1 MDIRYGVMTMKKNK
15 NNNKKRNALLSERQ
29 KRKRQKIKRKWIW
42 ISSGIIA
49 VSIILYLLVIG
60 YYRNQVNLELKEYF
74 QVSTNSVS
82 ASLAE
87 CQEDIAGMTDIEEDR
102 NKIQEV
108 LAEEN
113 TPYFLT
119 AVYRRHLESS
129 DAVSNITEKDSTKAA
144 DENQETE
151 TTKHTDEND
160 TEKLEHQVQ
169 DIEDDMEQMQFEVQ
183 LYSPIMPSFQQVVQ
197 NAGAGEFTW
206 SLHGRVGE
214 TNLYSKTSRYLLDK
228 METLGTYPEDTTESI
243 SGYLGENYYFKSQYI
258 VFDNDIYYIVSAM
271 YADPFGWREEG
282 IWFFYGGLAVVFL
295 IIIATILTAF
305 ISCRR
310 TFSQMEDAE
319 RKETV
324 ITALAHD
331 VKSPLMAISGYAE
344 NLKQLNQTGE
354 CRHYIDVILENTSY
368 MNELLCQ
375 LSEYIKLGK
384 MEALQTESV
393 SIEQIWE
400 PLQERYQNL
409 LDEKGLEVRMS
420 GNCTVKGDPLML
432 SHMLENLFVNAIKY
446 SLKGS
451 VIRLVLK
458 EDHLILS
465 NPMEQSITT
474 DPEELWK
481 PFVKGDEARTG
492 RSGSGIG
499 LSIVQEIMQIFGYHG
514 SLKTED
520 GEFEIMIYF

>member
-1 MDIRYGVMTMKKNK
+1 M
-15 NNNKKRNALLSERQ
+15 
-29 KRKRQKIKRKWIW
+29 
-42 ISSGIIA
+42 
-49 VSIILYLLVIG
+49 
-60 YYRNQVNLELKEYF
+60 
-74 QVSTNSVS
+74 
-82 ASLAE
+82 
-87 CQEDIAGMTDIEEDR
+87 
-102 NKIQEV
+102 
-108 LAEEN
+108 
-113 TPYFLT
+113 
-119 AVYRRHLESS
+119 
-129 DAVSNITEKDSTKAA
+129 
-144 DENQETE
+144 
-151 TTKHTDEND
+151 
-160 TEKLEHQVQ
+160 
-169 DIEDDMEQMQFEVQ
+169 
-183 LYSPIMPSFQQVVQ
+183 
-197 NAGAGEFTW
+197 
-206 SLHGRVGE
+206 
-214 TNLYSKTSRYLLDK
+214 DK

-243 SGYLGENYYFKSQYI
+243 SGCLGGNYYFKSQYV

-282 IWFFYGGLAVVFL
+282 IWFFYGCLAGAVF
-295 IIIATILTAF
+295 IIIAMILTAV

-354 CRHYIDVILENTSY
+354 SQHYIDVILENTSY

-465 NPMEQSITT
+465 NPMEQPITT

-492 RSGSGIG
+492 RNGSGIG

>member
-15 NNNKKRNALLSERQ
+15 NNKKRNAILSERQ
-29 KRKRQKIKRKWIW
+29 KRKRQKVRRKWIW

-49 VSIILYLLVIG
+49 VSIMLYLLVIG

-87 CQEDIAGMTDIEEDR
+87 CQEDIAGMTDIEEAR

-129 DAVSNITEKDSTKAA
+129 DAVSNITEKDSTKAV
-144 DENQETE
+144 DEIQETE
-151 TTKHTDEND
+151 TTKQIDENE
-160 TEKLEHQVQ
+160 TEKLEHQVH

-183 LYSPIMPSFQQVVQ
+183 LYSPIMPTFQQVVQ

-206 SLHGRVGE
+206 SLHGRVDDA
-214 TNLYSKTSRYLLDK
+214 NQYSKTSRYLLAK
-228 METLGTYPEDTTESI
+228 MESHGVYPEDTTDRV
-243 SGYLGENYYFKSQYI
+243 SGYLSETYYFKSQYVI
-258 VFDNDIYYIVSAM
+258 SDNDIYYIVSAM
-271 YADPFGWREEG
+271 YADPFGWHTEG
-282 IWFFYGGLAVVFL
+282 VWLFYGGLAVVFL

-354 CRHYIDVILENTSY
+354 SQHYIDVILENTSY

-384 MEALQTESV
+384 MEALQTEPV
-393 SIEQIWE
+393 NIEQIWE

-409 LDEKGLEVRMS
+409 LEEKDLEVRMS

-465 NPMEQSITT
+465 NQMEQPITT

-520 GEFEIMIYF
+520 GEFEVTIYF

>member
-1 MDIRYGVMTMKKNK
+1 MKKNK
-15 NNNKKRNALLSERQ
+15 KNDKKRNALLSERQ

-87 CQEDIAGMTDIEEDR
+87 CQEDIAGMTDIEEAR

-129 DAVSNITEKDSTKAA
+129 DAVSNITEKDSTKAV
-144 DENQETE
+144 DEIQETE
-151 TTKHTDEND
+151 TTKQIDKNE

-183 LYSPIMPSFQQVVQ
+183 LYSPIMPSFRQVVQ

-243 SGYLGENYYFKSQYI
+243 SGYLGGNYYFKSQYV
-258 VFDNDIYYIVSAM
+258 VFDNEIYYIVSAM
-271 YADPFGWREEG
+271 YADPFGWHTEG
-282 IWFFYGGLAVVFL
+282 IWLFYGGLAVVFL
-295 IIIATILTAF
+295 IIIATILMAF

-319 RKETV
+319 RKE
-324 ITALAHD
+324 
-331 VKSPLMAISGYAE
+331 
-344 NLKQLNQTGE
+344 
-354 CRHYIDVILENTSY
+354 R
-368 MNELLCQ
+368 LLQ
-375 LSEYIKLGK
+375 HL
-384 MEALQTESV
+384 
-393 SIEQIWE
+393 
-400 PLQERYQNL
+400 
-409 LDEKGLEVRMS
+409 
-420 GNCTVKGDPLML
+420 
-432 SHMLENLFVNAIKY
+432 HM
-446 SLKGS
+446 
-451 VIRLVLK
+451 
-458 EDHLILS
+458 
-465 NPMEQSITT
+465 M
-474 DPEELWK
+474 
-481 PFVKGDEARTG
+481 
-492 RSGSGIG
+492 
-499 LSIVQEIMQIFGYHG
+499 
-514 SLKTED
+514 
-520 GEFEIMIYF
+520 

>member
-1 MDIRYGVMTMKKNK
+1 MDIRYGVMMMKKNK
-15 NNNKKRNALLSERQ
+15 NNNKKRNATLSARQ
-29 KRKRQKIKRKWIW
+29 KSMRRKIKREWLLLSFGVIEL
-42 ISSGIIA
+42 II
-49 VSIILYLLVIG
+49 IIYLLIIG
-60 YYRNQVNLELKEYF
+60 YYKSQVNLLLKEYF

-87 CQEDIAGMTDIEEDR
+87 CQEDIAGMTDIEEAR

-129 DAVSNITEKDSTKAA
+129 DAVDNVAEKDSAKAV

-151 TTKHTDEND
+151 TTKQIDENE
-160 TEKLEHQVQ
+160 TEKIEHQVQ
-169 DIEDDMEQMQFEVQ
+169 DIEDDMEQMQSEVQ
-183 LYSPIMPSFQQVVQ
+183 LYSPIMPTFRQVVQ
-197 NAGAGEFTW
+197 NADAGEFTW
-206 SLHGRVGE
+206 SLHGRVSE

-282 IWFFYGGLAVVFL
+282 IWFFYGCLAGAVF
-295 IIIATILTAF
+295 IIIAMILTAV

-319 RKETV
+319 KKETV

-354 CRHYIDVILENTSY
+354 SQHYIDVILENTSY

-384 MEALQTESV
+384 MEALQTEPV
-393 SIEQIWE
+393 NIEQIWE
-400 PLQERYQNL
+400 PLRERYQNL

-420 GNCTVKGDPLML
+420 GSCTVKGDPLML

-458 EDHLILS
+458 EDHLILI
-465 NPMEQSITT
+465 NQMEQPLTT

-514 SLKTED
+514 SIKTED
-520 GEFEIMIYF
+520 GEFEITIYF

>member
-1 MDIRYGVMTMKKNK
+1 MIRKHIFAHGRVQGVGFRFTVTAIAQTYNITGWV
-15 NNNKKRNALLSERQ
+15 RNLYDGTVEMEAQGLEHRMELFLQEL
-29 KRKRQKIKRKWIW
+29 
-42 ISSGIIA
+42 SSGRP
-49 VSIILYLLVIG
+49 G
-60 YYRNQVNLELKEYF
+60 RNGFIRIDKLDITDVPPVN
-74 QVSTNSVS
+74 V
-82 ASLAE
+82 
-87 CQEDIAGMTDIEEDR
+87 
-102 NKIQEV
+102 
-108 LAEEN
+108 
-113 TPYFLT
+113 
-119 AVYRRHLESS
+119 
-129 DAVSNITEKDSTKAA
+129 A

-160 TEKLEHQVQ
+160 TEKLEQQVQ
-169 DIEDDMEQMQFEVQ
+169 DIEDDMEQMQSEVQ
-183 LYSPIMPSFQQVVQ
+183 MYSPIMPSFRQVVQ
-197 NAGAGEFTW
+197 NADAGEFAW
-206 SLHGRVGE
+206 SLHGRVDDA
-214 TNLYSKTSRYLLDK
+214 NQYSKTSRYLLDK

-282 IWFFYGGLAVVFL
+282 IWLFYGGLAVVFL

-465 NPMEQSITT
+465 NPMEQSIAT